1 MKTVVVLL
9 ATYNG
14 LQWLAPQ
21 VKSLL
26 NQEEVNI
33 KLLISDDLSTDGSWE
48 WLQAIA
54 QEDDRITL
62 LPRGK
67 KFGCAAKNFYHLLE
81 VVNCSEADFFAY
93 ADQDDV
99 WEKNKLISHIKLL
112 TDGGYEGLSS
122 NVEAF
127 WPNGK
132 TLKIVKSQAQKRYDF
147 LFESAGPG
155 CTFLMTPWL
164 IEKLKQ
170 ILAEPQLKAKEM
182 RMHDWL
188 SYAVCRAAGGN
199 WLIDERVT
207 VRYRQ
212 HADNELGVNKGIK
225 AMLFRLKKIS
235 NGWYFDQV
243 LKVLHICYFLS
254 ARNEFAHFISL
265 LKEEKVV
272 WKRLG
277 LLRHIFSCRR
287 KFIDSVLLA
296 IMVIFWAGQT
306 AKRNRQ

>member
-21 VKSLL
+21 VKSLFS
-26 NQEEVNI
+26 QVEVNI

-48 WLQAIA
+48 WLQACA

-62 LPRGK
+62 LPQSK
-67 KFGCAAKNFYHLLE
+67 KFGCAAKNFYHLLD
-81 VVNCSEADFFAY
+81 VVNCADGDFFAY
-93 ADQDDV
+93 ADQDDI
-99 WEKNKLISHIKLL
+99 WEKDKLISQIKLL
-112 TDGGYEGLSS
+112 TDGGYEGVSS

-132 TLKIVKSQAQKRYDF
+132 TLKVVKSQKQKKWDF

-170 ILAEPQLKAKEM
+170 ILAEPLLKAQEM

-188 SYAVCRAAGGN
+188 SYAVCRAMGGK
-199 WLIDERVT
+199 WCIHEQVT
-207 VRYRQ
+207 VQYRQ
-212 HADNELGVNKGIK
+212 HANNELGVNKGIK
-225 AMLFRLKKIS
+225 AMLFRLKQMG
-235 NGWYFDQV
+235 NGWYFSQV
-243 LKVLHICYFLS
+243 LSVLHICYFLS
-254 ARNEFAHFISL
+254 SRIEFAHFISL
-265 LKEEKVV
+265 LEEEKTL
-272 WKRLG
+272 WKRLS
-277 LLRHIFSCRR
+277 LLRHIFSFRR

-306 AKRNRQ
+306 AKRYRQ